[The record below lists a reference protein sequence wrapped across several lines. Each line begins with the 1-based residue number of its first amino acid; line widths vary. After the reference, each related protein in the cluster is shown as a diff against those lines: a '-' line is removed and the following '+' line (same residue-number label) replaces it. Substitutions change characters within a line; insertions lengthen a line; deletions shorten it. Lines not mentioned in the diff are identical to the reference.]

1 MPTATPTL
9 LGRLLQLAP
18 RDAPAP
24 LRYLGAALLIALAAG
39 IRLSL
44 GIDSLPYL
52 LFIPFIMTAAFWFGL
67 GPGIFATLLAV
78 LLAETLFV
86 KAPAYFA
93 LFSERWVSHALFVFV
108 NVVMAVVCVAQ
119 RRSLESLYRFA
130 GNLGEQVTLR
140 TRQRDLIWQA
150 SPDLI
155 CTASLEGQLL
165 DLNPAW
171 TSTLGWT
178 EEQLRREPF
187 MAFVHADDRTSTEA
201 ALARLATGEPVF
213 GFENRYRHRD
223 GGYRWLSW
231 NSVLQDG
238 LIYSTVREVTAIRE
252 QQAALQHA
260 EEQLRQSQKMEAVGQ
275 LTGGIAHDF
284 NNLLTGIIGSLD
296 MLSLRLEQGRFTD
309 LQRYASSAKG
319 AAERAA
325 ALTHRLLAFSR
336 RQALDP
342 TATRTNDLVR
352 GMEELIR
359 RSVGPH
365 IQIHSELAEDLHITL
380 CDPHQLENA
389 LLNLCINA
397 RDAMPDGGM
406 LRIVTANQRLA
417 DDQAAALELPA
428 DDYVTLAVVDTGSGM
443 APEVLARAF
452 DPFFTTKPVGM
463 GTGLGLSM
471 IYGFAKQSGG
481 LAHIASTPGSGT
493 TVTLYLPRLAE
504 VESLPVAPRPA
515 ALARYPAGLTVLV
528 VDDEPMVRTLV
539 DDALRE
545 HRIQTLEATDATTAL
560 RVLES
565 ATPLDL
571 LIADVGLPGG
581 LSGCQLAAL
590 AKERRPDLKILLITG
605 YAEAQLPGEST
616 ALAGIEVLAKPFTLE
631 RLLAQID
638 LLLGERDNQPPA

>member
-1 MPTATPTL
+1 MPIFTPIL
-9 LGRLLQLAP
+9 LGRLLRLAP

-44 GIDSLPYL
+44 AIDSLPYL
-52 LFIPFIMTAAFWFGL
+52 LFVPFIMTAAFWFGL
-67 GPGIFATLLAV
+67 GPGIFATLLSV

-108 NVVMAVVCVAQ
+108 NVIMALVCVAQ

-155 CTASLEGQLL
+155 CTANLEGQLL

-171 TSTLGWT
+171 TSTLGWS
-178 EEQLRREPF
+178 EEELRREPF
-187 MAFVHADDRTSTEA
+187 MAFVHVDDRARTES
-201 ALARLATGEPVF
+201 ALERLEAGEPVF

-223 GGYRWLSW
+223 GGYRWFSW
-231 NSVLQDG
+231 NAVLQDG
-238 LIYSTVREVTAIRE
+238 LIYASVREITAIRE
-252 QQAALQHA
+252 QQEALRQA

-284 NNLLTGIIGSLD
+284 NNLLTGVIGSLD
-296 MLSLRLEQGRFTD
+296 MLSLRLDQGRFTD
-309 LQRYASSAKG
+309 LQRYASAAKG

-325 ALTHRLLAFSR
+325 ALTQRLLAFSR

-342 TATRTNDLVR
+342 TATHANDLVR
-352 GMEELIR
+352 GMEELIC
-359 RSVGPH
+359 RSVGAP
-365 IQIHSELAEDLHITL
+365 IRIHTELAEDLHLTQ

-397 RDAMPDGGM
+397 RDAMPDGGV
-406 LRIVTANQRLA
+406 LRIVTANRRLNEA
-417 DDQAAALELPA
+417 QAAALELPVG
-428 DDYVTLAVVDTGSGM
+428 DYVTLAVLDTGSGM
-443 APEVLARAF
+443 PPEVLARAF

-493 TVTLYLPRLAE
+493 TVTLYLPRLAA
-504 VESLPVAPRPA
+504 VDPLPVAPRPA
-515 ALARYPAGLTVLV
+515 ALTRYPAGLTVLV
-528 VDDEPMVRTLV
+528 VDDEPLVRTLV

-590 AKERRPDLKILLITG
+590 AQERRPDLKILLITG
-605 YAEAQLPGEST
+605 YAETQLTDT
-616 ALAGIEVLAKPFTLE
+616 AADVAVLAKPFTLE

>member
-1 MPTATPTL
+1 MPIFTPIL
-9 LGRLLQLAP
+9 LGRLLRLAP

-44 GIDSLPYL
+44 AIDSLPYL
-52 LFIPFIMTAAFWFGL
+52 LFVPFIMTAAFWFGL
-67 GPGIFATLLAV
+67 GPGIFATLLSV

-108 NVVMAVVCVAQ
+108 NVIMALVCVAQ

-155 CTASLEGQLL
+155 CTANLEGQLL

-171 TSTLGWT
+171 TSTLGWS
-178 EEQLRREPF
+178 EEELRREPF
-187 MAFVHADDRTSTEA
+187 MAFVHVEDRARTES
-201 ALARLATGEPVF
+201 ALERLEAGEPVF

-223 GGYRWLSW
+223 GGYRWFSW
-231 NSVLQDG
+231 NAVLQDG
-238 LIYSTVREVTAIRE
+238 LIYASVREITAIRE
-252 QQAALQHA
+252 QQEALRQA

-284 NNLLTGIIGSLD
+284 NNLLTGVIGSLD
-296 MLSLRLEQGRFTD
+296 MLSLRLDQGRFTD
-309 LQRYASSAKG
+309 LQRYASAAKG

-325 ALTHRLLAFSR
+325 ALTQRLLAFSR

-342 TATRTNDLVR
+342 TATHANDLVR
-352 GMEELIR
+352 GMEELIC
-359 RSVGPH
+359 RSVGAP
-365 IQIHSELAEDLHITL
+365 IQIHTELAEDLHLTQ

-397 RDAMPDGGM
+397 RDAMPDGGV
-406 LRIVTANQRLA
+406 LRIVTANRRLNEA
-417 DDQAAALELPA
+417 QAAALELPVG
-428 DDYVTLAVVDTGSGM
+428 DYMTLAVLDTGSGM
-443 APEVLARAF
+443 PPEVLARAF

-493 TVTLYLPRLAE
+493 TVTLYLPRLAA
-504 VESLPVAPRPA
+504 VDPPPVAPRPA
-515 ALARYPAGLTVLV
+515 ALTRYPAGLTVLV
-528 VDDEPMVRTLV
+528 VDDEPLVRTLV
-539 DDALRE
+539 DDALCE

-590 AKERRPDLKILLITG
+590 AQERRPDLKILLITG
-605 YAEAQLPGEST
+605 YAETQLTDT
-616 ALAGIEVLAKPFTLE
+616 AADVAVLAKPFTLE

>member
-1 MPTATPTL
+1 VPIDPHTL
-9 LGRLLQLAP
+9 LGRLLKLAP

-44 GIDSLPYL
+44 DIDSLPYL
-52 LFIPFIMTAAFWFGL
+52 LFIPFIMAAAFWFGL
-67 GPGIFATLLAV
+67 GPGLCATLLSV

-93 LFSERWVSHALFVFV
+93 LSSERWVSHALFVLV
-108 NVVMAVVCVAQ
+108 NVIMAVVCAAQ
-119 RRSLESLYRFA
+119 RRSLDSLYRFA
-130 GNLGEQVTLR
+130 GNLGEEVTLR

-150 SPDLI
+150 NPDLL
-155 CTASLEGQLL
+155 CTATLEGQLL

-171 TSTLGWT
+171 TSTLGWS
-178 EEQLRREPF
+178 EGQLRREPF
-187 MAFVHADDRTSTEA
+187 MAFVHVEDRACTEA
-201 ALARLATGEPVF
+201 ALARLKSGEPVF

-231 NSVLQDG
+231 NSVLQDE
-238 LIYSTVREVTAIRE
+238 LIYSAVREVTAIRE
-252 QQAALQHA
+252 QQAALQQA

-284 NNLLTGIIGSLD
+284 NNLLTGVIGSLD
-296 MLSLRLEQGRFTD
+296 MLGLRLEQGRFAD
-309 LQRYASSAKG
+309 LERYASAAKG

-342 TATRTNDLVR
+342 SATQTNERVLD
-352 GMEELIR
+352 MEELIR
-359 RSVGPH
+359 RSVGPQVEIH
-365 IQIHSELAEDLHITL
+365 IELAEALNLTL

-397 RDAMPDGGM
+397 RDAMPEGGV
-406 LRIVTANQRLA
+406 LRIVTANRRLNEV
-417 DDQAAALELPA
+417 QAAALELPA
-428 DDYVTLAVVDTGSGM
+428 GDYVTLAVLDTGSGM
-443 APEVLARAF
+443 PPEVLARAF

-481 LAHIASTPGSGT
+481 IAHIASAPGRGT
-493 TVTLYLPRLAE
+493 TVTLYLPRLMEPPA
-504 VESLPVAPRPA
+504 VPVDTPR
-515 ALARYPAGLTVLV
+515 ALALRYPEGMTVLV
-528 VDDEPMVRTLV
+528 VDDEPLVRMLV
-539 DDALRE
+539 DEALRE
-545 HRIQTLEATDATTAL
+545 HRIRTLEATDATTAL
-560 RVLES
+560 QVLES
-565 ATPLDL
+565 DTPLDL

-590 AKERRPDLKILLITG
+590 ARERRPGLRTLLITG
-605 YAEAQLPGEST
+605 YAEADLPGESLPT
-616 ALAGIEVLAKPFTLE
+616 PGVEVLAKPFTLD
-631 RLLAQID
+631 RLMTHID
-638 LLLGERDNQPPA
+638 LLLAAPEQGPQA

>member
-1 MPTATPTL
+1 MPIATHTL
-9 LGRLLQLAP
+9 LARLLRLVP

-24 LRYLGAALLIALAAG
+24 LRYLGAVLLIGIAAG

-52 LFIPFIMTAAFWFGL
+52 LFIPFIMAAAFWFGL
-67 GPGIFATLLAV
+67 GPGLLATLLSV

-93 LFSERWVSHALFVFV
+93 LFSERWVSHALFVLV
-108 NVVMAVVCVAQ
+108 NVIMALVCVAQ

-150 SPDLI
+150 SPDLL
-155 CTASLEGQLL
+155 CTATPEGQLL

-178 EEQLRREPF
+178 EEQLRHEPF
-187 MAFVHADDRTSTEA
+187 MAFVHVEDRARTEA
-201 ALARLATGEPVF
+201 AVARLKGGEPVF

-238 LIYSTVREVTAIRE
+238 LIYSAVREVTAIRE
-252 QQAALQHA
+252 QQEALQQA

-284 NNLLTGIIGSLD
+284 NNLLTGVIGSLD
-296 MLSLRLEQGRFTD
+296 MLTLRLGQGRVAD
-309 LQRYASSAKG
+309 LERYASAAKG

-342 TATRTNDLVR
+342 SATRTNDLVL

-359 RSVGPH
+359 RSVGPQV
-365 IQIHSELAEDLHITL
+365 QIHIELAETLHLTL

-397 RDAMPDGGM
+397 RDAMPEGGV
-406 LRIVTANQRLA
+406 LRIVTGNRRLTR
-417 DDQAAALELPA
+417 DQATALELPPG
-428 DDYVTLAVVDTGSGM
+428 DYVTLAVLDTGSGM
-443 APEVLARAF
+443 PPEVLARAF

-481 LAHIASTPGSGT
+481 VAHIASAEGVGT
-493 TVTLYLPRLAE
+493 TVTLYLPRL
-504 VESLPVAPRPA
+504 VEEPSQRVETPRA
-515 ALARYPAGLTVLV
+515 GASRYPRGMTVLV

-539 DDALRE
+539 DEALRE
-545 HRIQTLEATDATTAL
+545 HHIRTLEATDAATAL

-565 ATPLDL
+565 DTPLDL

-581 LSGCQLAAL
+581 VSGCQLAAL
-590 AKERRPDLKILLITG
+590 ARERRPGLMTLLITG
-605 YAEAQLPGEST
+605 YADAGLPGESLPT
-616 ALAGIEVLAKPFTLE
+616 PGVTVLPKPFTLE
-631 RLLAQID
+631 RLMTQID
-638 LLLGERDNQPPA
+638 LLLDGRESRPEA

>member
-1 MPTATPTL
+1 VPIATHTL
-9 LGRLLQLAP
+9 LARLLRLVP

-24 LRYLGAALLIALAAG
+24 LRYLGAVLFIGIAAG

-52 LFIPFIMTAAFWFGL
+52 LFIPFIMAAAFWFGL
-67 GPGIFATLLAV
+67 GPGLLATLLSV

-93 LFSERWVSHALFVFV
+93 LFSERWVSHALFVLV
-108 NVVMAVVCVAQ
+108 NVIMALVCVAQ

-150 SPDLI
+150 SPDLL
-155 CTASLEGQLL
+155 CTATPEGQLL

-178 EEQLRREPF
+178 EEQLRHEPF
-187 MAFVHADDRTSTEA
+187 MAFVHVEDRARTEA
-201 ALARLATGEPVF
+201 AVARLKGGEPVF

-238 LIYSTVREVTAIRE
+238 LIYSAVREVTAIRE
-252 QQAALQHA
+252 QQEALQQA

-284 NNLLTGIIGSLD
+284 NNLLTGVIGSLD
-296 MLSLRLEQGRFTD
+296 MLTLRLGQGRVAD
-309 LQRYASSAKG
+309 LERYASAAKG

-342 TATRTNDLVR
+342 SATRTNDLVL

-359 RSVGPH
+359 RSVGPQV
-365 IQIHSELAEDLHITL
+365 QIHIELAETLHLTL

-397 RDAMPDGGM
+397 RDAMPEGGV
-406 LRIVTANQRLA
+406 LRIVTGNRRLTR
-417 DDQAAALELPA
+417 DQATALELPPG
-428 DDYVTLAVVDTGSGM
+428 DYVTLAVLDTGSGM
-443 APEVLARAF
+443 PPEVLARAF

-481 LAHIASTPGSGT
+481 VAHIASAEGVGT
-493 TVTLYLPRLAE
+493 TVTLYLPRL
-504 VESLPVAPRPA
+504 VEEPSQRVETPRA
-515 ALARYPAGLTVLV
+515 RASRYPRGMTVLV

-539 DDALRE
+539 DEALRE
-545 HRIQTLEATDATTAL
+545 HHIRTLEATDAATAL

-565 ATPLDL
+565 DTPLDL

-581 LSGCQLAAL
+581 VSGCQLAAL
-590 AKERRPDLKILLITG
+590 ARERRPGLMTLLITG
-605 YAEAQLPGEST
+605 YADAGLPGESLPT
-616 ALAGIEVLAKPFTLE
+616 PGVTVLPKPFTLE
-631 RLLAQID
+631 RLMTQID
-638 LLLGERDNQPPA
+638 LLLDGRESRPEA

>member
-1 MPTATPTL
+1 MPIATHTL
-9 LGRLLQLAP
+9 LARLLKLAP

-24 LRYLGAALLIALAAG
+24 LRYLGATLLIGIAAG

-52 LFIPFIMTAAFWFGL
+52 LFIPFIMAAAFWFGL
-67 GPGIFATLLAV
+67 GPGLLATLLSV

-93 LFSERWVSHALFVFV
+93 LFSERWVSHALFVLV
-108 NVVMAVVCVAQ
+108 NVIMALVCVAQ

-140 TRQRDLIWQA
+140 TRQRDLIWRA
-150 SPDLI
+150 SPDLL
-155 CTASLEGQLL
+155 CTATPEGQLL

-171 TSTLGWT
+171 TGTLGWT
-178 EEQLRREPF
+178 EEQLRHEPF
-187 MAFVHADDRTSTEA
+187 MAFVHVEDRAATEA
-201 ALARLATGEPVF
+201 AVARLKDGEPVF

-231 NSVLQDG
+231 NSVLQEG
-238 LIYSTVREVTAIRE
+238 LIYSAVREVTAIRE
-252 QQAALQHA
+252 QQEALQQA

-284 NNLLTGIIGSLD
+284 NNLLTGVIGSLD
-296 MLSLRLEQGRFTD
+296 MLTLRLGQGRVAD
-309 LQRYASSAKG
+309 LERYASAAKG

-342 TATRTNDLVR
+342 SATRTNDLVL

-359 RSVGPH
+359 RSVGPQV
-365 IQIHSELAEDLHITL
+365 QIHIELAEALHLTL

-397 RDAMPDGGM
+397 RDAMPEGGV
-406 LRIVTANQRLA
+406 LRIVTANRRLTR
-417 DDQAAALELPA
+417 DQATALELPPG
-428 DDYVTLAVVDTGSGM
+428 DYVTLAVLDTGSGM
-443 APEVLARAF
+443 PPEVLARAF

-481 LAHIASTPGSGT
+481 VAHIASAEGVGT
-493 TVTLYLPRLAE
+493 TVTLYLPRL
-504 VESLPVAPRPA
+504 VEEASPPVETPRVGTS
-515 ALARYPAGLTVLV
+515 RYPRGMTVLV
-528 VDDEPMVRTLV
+528 VDDEPMVRALV
-539 DDALRE
+539 DEALRE
-545 HRIQTLEATDATTAL
+545 HHIRTLEAADAATAL

-565 ATPLDL
+565 DTPLDL

-590 AKERRPDLKILLITG
+590 ARERRPGLMTLLITG
-605 YAEAQLPGEST
+605 YADASLPGES
-616 ALAGIEVLAKPFTLE
+616 LPPPGVSVLPKPFTLE
-631 RLLAQID
+631 RLMSQID
-638 LLLGERDNQPPA
+638 LLLDGREPRPEA